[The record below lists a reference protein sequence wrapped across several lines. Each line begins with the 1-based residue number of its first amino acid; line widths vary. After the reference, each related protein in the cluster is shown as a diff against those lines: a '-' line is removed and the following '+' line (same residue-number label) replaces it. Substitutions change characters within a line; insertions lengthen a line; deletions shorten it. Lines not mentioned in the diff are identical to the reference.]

1 MFDKTIRGELALL
14 LYITGFT
21 ANTWECFA
29 SNDHFAKKFGET
41 PVTISR
47 KVKKLIDRGYITA
60 TYEKEGSKVVKRTI
74 TVNKFDKQITEMI
87 TGRYQEW
94 YSTVI
99 KNDKDTNTSITNT
112 SITKEEKEKQE
123 ATAIR
128 IYDYYKSKFWSFK
141 KPHKRKVSLDRIKQR
156 LKLSSEPLIIKA
168 IDAYFRTKDI
178 SETQFIKP
186 CENFFWYEPWTK
198 FKFIETFL
206 DDIKEEEQ
214 LKNTCLQD
222 ITELQLKERIGGTLE
237 SISAFKKE
245 IRGEFEALSDKE
257 KETFKEM
264 FKKVEEEVLRE
275 AGIYR

>member
-60 TYEKEGSKVVKRTI
+60 TYEKEGSKVIKRTI
-74 TVNKFDKQITEMI
+74 TVNKFDKQITEML
-87 TGRYQEW
+87 TARYQKW

-99 KNDKDTNTSITNT
+99 KNDKDTNTSVTNT

-128 IYDYYKSKFWSFK
+128 IYDYYKSKFWSSK
-141 KPHKRKVSLDRIKQR
+141 KTHKRKVALERIKQR
-156 LKLSSEPLIIKA
+156 LKLTSEPLITKA

-178 SETQFIKP
+178 SEPVFIKP
-186 CENFFWYEPWTK
+186 CENFFWYEPWTR
-198 FKFIETFL
+198 FKFIEGYL

-214 LKNTCLQD
+214 LKETSLD
-222 ITELQLKERIGGTLE
+222 ALTEVQLKERIGGTIE

-245 IRGEFEALSDKE
+245 IRGEFEALSDNE
-257 KETFKEM
+257 KESFKEM
-264 FKKVEEEVLRE
+264 FKKVEGEVLRE
-275 AGIYR
+275 AWIYK